1 VIDFRYHVVSIVA
14 VFLALTVGLVLGASF
29 LSHEQ
34 ISLLQ
39 GQITDANNA
48 KNSLQNQ
55 DRNLTTMNKQLTDYI
70 GETKDNL
77 VSNQLDNAY
86 VLVVRAAGD
95 DEASA
100 NATLALTKRAAATI
114 TADITVNAT
123 FTDSSSTT
131 DLNMLMSDYTP
142 TGQNLA
148 GGDTVGKAMNLLAEA
163 LSAQATSTVGTGA
176 TASPSPSATPTT
188 MTADWS
194 VKTLTAFKQIGVI
207 SVTTMPTAAS
217 MTKPSAAFISAPNK
231 AATDAQNQSYV
242 TLAQALRSSG
252 VGSVVGGAAVSA
264 GTGGLIAAV
273 LKNASATKAV
283 STVNDM
289 DQTIGQV
296 AVVFVLYQES
306 ANSSAAA
313 GHYGTTGSTD
323 GLLPKLP
330 TLPPTPSPSPGS

>member
-29 LSHEQ
+29 LSQAQ

-39 GQITDANNA
+39 GQITDATNA
-48 KNSLQNQ
+48 KNRLQNE
-55 DRNLTTMNKQLTDYI
+55 DRTLQTTNKQLTDYI
-70 GETKDNL
+70 DETKNNL
-77 VSNQLDNAY
+77 VSNQLYNVY
-86 VLVVRAAGD
+86 VVVVRAAGD

-100 NATLALTKRAAATI
+100 NAALALAKRAAATI

-131 DLNMLMSDYTP
+131 DLNTLMANYTP
-142 TGQNLA
+142 LGQNLA
-148 GGDTVGKAMNLLAEA
+148 GGDTVSKAMNLLAEA
-163 LSAQATSTVGTGA
+163 LTAQATSTVGTGA

-194 VKTLTAFKQIGVI
+194 VRTLKAFKDIGVI
-207 SVTTMPTAAS
+207 AVNTMPTAAT
-217 MTKPSAAFISAPNK
+217 MTKPSAAFIAAPGK
-231 AATDAQNQSYV
+231 AATDVQNQSYV

-252 VGSVVGGAAVSA
+252 VGPVVGGIAASA
-264 GTGGLIAAV
+264 NSGGLIAAV
-273 LKNASATKAV
+273 LKNASATKSV
-283 STVNDM
+283 STVSDM
-289 DQTIGQV
+289 EQAIGQV

-313 GHYGTTGSTD
+313 GHYGTTGSND

-330 TLPPTPSPSPGS
+330 TLPPTSSPSPGS